1 MHSGIKNSLTQN
13 NSPFWD
19 FILLKLLIAKVGLF
33 VLSIKKNKN
42 LKRLYV
48 LKIIKRLFMPKCSN
62 LQIFMTVQMK
72 IIEKKDYYYLIRCVK
87 NFEQH
92 FKKRGLKTPPPNYPQ
107 KNPS

>member
-1 MHSGIKNSLTQN
+1 
-13 NSPFWD
+13 
-19 FILLKLLIAKVGLF
+19 
-33 VLSIKKNKN
+33 
-42 LKRLYV
+42 
-48 LKIIKRLFMPKCSN
+48 MPKCSN